1 MMEVFVYFFLG
12 FILLAVVIALL
23 TKKTFAFCLGNMFLL
38 AAVVIIVWSF
48 IIDDGSRRGMEAL
61 VLAIMWGMAA
71 GSFLIGFILRK
82 IGAAQSRKNVS
93 GDENL
98 VKADDPER

>member
-1 MMEVFVYFFLG
+1 MEIFVYFFLG
-12 FILLAVVIALL
+12 FILLAVVIAFL
-23 TKKTFAFCLGNMFLL
+23 TKKPFVFCLGNMFLL

-48 IIDDGSRRGMEAL
+48 IIDDGSRKGMDAL

-82 IGAAQSRKNVS
+82 IGAPKSRNHVV
-93 GDENL
+93 GDQGV
-98 VKADDPER
+98 VKTDAPEQ

>member
-1 MMEVFVYFFLG
+1 MEIFVYFFLG
-12 FILLAVVIALL
+12 FILLAVVIAFL
-23 TKKTFAFCLGNMFLL
+23 TKKPFVFCLGNMFLL

-71 GSFLIGFILRK
+71 GSFLIGLILRK
-82 IGAAQSRKNVS
+82 IGAPQSRNDVS
-93 GDENL
+93 
-98 VKADDPER
+98 ADQDAIKTDAPEQ

>member
-1 MMEVFVYFFLG
+1 MEVFVYFFLG

-23 TKKTFAFCLGNMFLL
+23 TKKPFAFCLGNMFLL

-82 IGAAQSRKNVS
+82 IGASQIRRKIPADGNV
-93 GDENL
+93 
-98 VKADDPER
+98 VKMEEPE

>member
-1 MMEVFVYFFLG
+1 MEVFVYFFLG
-12 FILLAVVIALL
+12 FILIAVIVSFL

-48 IIDDGSRRGMEAL
+48 IIDDGSRRGMDAL

-82 IGAAQSRKNVS
+82 LGAPQSRNNVL
-93 GDENL
+93 GDQSV
-98 VKADDPER
+98 VKTDGPEQ